1 MSKPFEQPV
10 SAPTVRSMT
19 AQGIA
24 LGHHDNR
31 SQALKG
37 RPKTACRQHAPTAR
51 YAAPS
56 GLHSLSSARPRALP
70 WAGMVCPVGAQ
81 EVPRFEQITH
91 DLEGGETP

>member
-1 MSKPFEQPV
+1 MNPGCSIL
-10 SAPTVRSMT
+10 APTVPPIP

-24 LGHHDNR
+24 LGYRDNK

-37 RPKTACRQHAPTAR
+37 RPKTACRQHAPAAR
-51 YAAPS
+51 YAAPL

-81 EVPRFEQITH
+81 EVPRLEQITH